1 MIPYF
6 SFKGASFAT
15 VMSDLLILIMQ
26 TYVIYRMGHRVNKKL
41 YLDIAKIITES
52 TILGIALYFLN
63 LNMWVALLVGII
75 IYFASVYLLR
85 LFDDNDKYV
94 IKEVLGK
101 N

>member
-15 VMSDLLILIMQ
+15 VMSDLLILIIQ
-26 TYVIYRMGHRVNKKL
+26 TYVIYKMGHRVNKKL
-41 YLDIAKIITES
+41 YIDIAKIITGS
-52 TILGIALYFLN
+52 IILGIVLYFLN
-63 LNMWVALLVGII
+63 LNMWVALPVGII
-75 IYFASVYLLR
+75 IYFATVYLLR
-85 LFDDNDKYV
+85 LFDDDDKYV